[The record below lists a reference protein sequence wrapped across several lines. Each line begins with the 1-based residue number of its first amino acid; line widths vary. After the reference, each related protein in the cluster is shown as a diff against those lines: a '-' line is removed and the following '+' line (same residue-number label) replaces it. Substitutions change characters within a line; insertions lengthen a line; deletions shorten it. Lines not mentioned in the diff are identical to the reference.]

1 MHLDDILVSFIV
13 NLISGVMVTY
23 CYDNILR
30 NKRNE
35 PAYLFSD
42 KLFIVNKNREY
53 VTDNDKRK
61 SNRQLAL
68 DVFFV
73 IFTMYLI
80 WASLY
85 LPFVFKA
92 GIIPNI
98 IDLSKS
104 NFVNI
109 FGISNYHL
117 ILELKTLRWICLFV
131 ALVLYFPALYVG
143 TIFSKIFIHFKDQ
156 FYEVTEQDWRRYRFY
171 GVICFITFILGL
183 HIYFI
188 SIMPLWNSLTVAIGI
203 VAAFIA
209 KANSDK

>member
-1 MHLDDILVSFIV
+1 MNLEGILVSFIV

-23 CYDNILR
+23 VYDNILR

-42 KLFIVNKNREY
+42 RLFVVNNAREY
-53 VTDNDKRK
+53 TTDNDKRK
-61 SNRQLAL
+61 SNRQIAL

-73 IFTMYLI
+73 VFTMYLI

-85 LPFVFKA
+85 FPFVFKA
-92 GIIPNI
+92 GIISNVV
-98 IDLSKS
+98 DLSKS

-109 FGISNYHL
+109 FDISHYHL
-117 ILELKTLRWICLFV
+117 ILELKTLQWICLFA

-143 TIFSKIFIHFKDQ
+143 TIVSKIFIHFKDQ
-156 FYEVTEQDWRRYRFY
+156 FYEVTEQDWRKYRFY
-171 GVICFITFILGL
+171 GVICFITFMLGL

-188 SIMPLWNSLTVAIGI
+188 STMSPWNSLTVAIGI